1 MKISKGCITA
11 LLALS
16 LSACTSYYPVAV
28 DVTPTVNAKAGVY
41 SKLPMTLS
49 SQDARQND
57 YIIQVEQNNK
67 KTVVIG
73 ATNNLK
79 MQMQQALAEGLSTQG
94 ALLENDAPVQMELEL
109 QEVLARVIR
118 GHISYDVVQQLR
130 MKLTLKRD
138 GSTITKQFRRSA
150 QAEFP
155 GRLHP
160 ELDKVKTALNEQLSL
175 MIKDI
180 LADQDVQQF
189 VGAQL

>member
-189 VGAQL
+189 VGAQS

>member
-11 LLALS
+11 LLAFS

-189 VGAQL
+189 VGAQS

>member
-16 LSACTSYYPVAV
+16 LSACASYYPVAV
-28 DVTPTVNAKAGVY
+28 DVAPTVDARAGVY
-41 SKLPMTLS
+41 RSLPITLS
-49 SQDARQND
+49 SQDTRQND

-73 ATNNLK
+73 ASNNIK
-79 MQMQQALAEGLSTQG
+79 VQMQQALAEGFSTQG
-94 ALLENDAPVQMELEL
+94 ALIENDAPVQIELEL
-109 QEVLARVIR
+109 QDVLARVIR

-130 MKLTLKRD
+130 MQLTLKRD

-160 ELDKVKTALNEQLSL
+160 ELDKVTAALNEQLSL
-175 MIKDI
+175 MVKDM
-180 LADQDVQQF
+180 LADTDVQQF
-189 VGAQL
+189 VGSQS